1 MRCLAGVAIALAALT
16 GACSG
21 SNTTSP
27 TTGTSN
33 QTMTALI
40 DGSSWT
46 AVTVTASR
54 SSDLIS
60 ITGSD
65 ASTPNRTIA
74 LSLVGSSIGTYTTST
89 GSSNEE
95 LSISPGQWTANVLG
109 GSGTITLTDL
119 TTTGATGTFSF
130 TAVTAN
136 AAATGTHAVTSGA
149 FNVTF

>member
-1 MRCLAGVAIALAALT
+1 MRCLAGVVVALATLT

-21 SNTTSP
+21 SGTTSP
-27 TTGTSN
+27 TSN

-40 DGSSWT
+40 DGATWT
-46 AVTVTASR
+46 AVTVTALR

-65 ASTPNRTIA
+65 ASTPTRTIA

-89 GSSNEE
+89 GSSNAV
-95 LSISPGQWTANVLG
+95 LSISPSQWTANVLG

-130 TAVTAN
+130 TAVPGN
-136 AAATGTHAVTSGA
+136 AATTGTEAVTSGA
-149 FNVTF
+149 FTVTF